1 MSETTTFGLDAYLD
15 RIGLE
20 RPPKP
25 TLEALS
31 AIVGAHCAAI
41 PFENIDVLL
50 GRPPKLDLVSLQ
62 ARMVHGKR
70 GGYCFE
76 QNLLLRAGLR
86 ALGFT
91 ATGMIARVVRGFPA
105 DAPRHAS
112 HMVVRVDL
120 PDGPFLADTGF
131 GNLTPT
137 GPLAMQPAIEQQ
149 TTHELMRL
157 LPVGSEL
164 VLQVKLGDN
173 WENLWRLCLHATV
186 DADYD
191 VANWFTATH
200 PASPFVNNMIAAR
213 PGPGGAR
220 HTFLN
225 GRVNLRL
232 PDGTVKRQ
240 ELDDDATITDV
251 LLGTF
256 GLALPAEDIR
266 SALDLLAHKGRRG
279 AAHQFFS

>member
-1 MSETTTFGLDAYLD
+1 LQ
-15 RIGLE
+15 
-20 RPPKP
+20 
-25 TLEALS
+25 ALGV
-31 AIVGAHCAAI
+31 IVGAHCAAI
-41 PFENIDVLL
+41 PYENIDILL
-50 GRPPKLDLVSLQ
+50 GRPPKLDPASLQ
-62 ARMVHGKR
+62 AKMLRGKR

-105 DAPRHAS
+105 DAPRNAG

-120 PDGPFLADTGF
+120 PEGPFLVDAGF

-137 GPLAMQPAIEQQ
+137 GPLAMQPSIEQQ
-149 TTHELMRL
+149 TPHEPMRL
-157 LPVGSEL
+157 LPVGTEL
-164 VLQVKLGDN
+164 VLQVRLGDT
-173 WENLWRLCLHATV
+173 WENLWRLCSHATV
-186 DADYD
+186 DADYE

-200 PASPFVNNMIAAR
+200 PASVFVSNMIAAR
-213 PGPGGAR
+213 PGPDGSR

-225 GRVNLRL
+225 GRVSLRL

-240 ELDDDATITDV
+240 ELDDDASIADA
-251 LLGTF
+251 LAGTF

-266 SALDLLAHKGRRG
+266 SALKMLAHHGRHG
-279 AAHQFFS
+279 AAHPFFS

>member
-1 MSETTTFGLDAYLD
+1 MSETTFDLDCYLA
-15 RIGLE
+15 RIGLGG
-20 RPPKP
+20 PPKP
-25 TLEALS
+25 TLQGLGV
-31 AIVGAHCAAI
+31 IVGAHCAAI
-41 PFENIDVLL
+41 PYENIDVLL
-50 GRPPKLDLVSLQ
+50 GRPPKLDLASLQ
-62 ARMVHGKR
+62 AKMVRGGR

-86 ALGFT
+86 ALGFA

-105 DAPRHAS
+105 DAPRIAG

-120 PDGPFLADTGF
+120 PEGPFLVDAGF

-137 GPLAMQPAIEQQ
+137 GPLAMQPTVEQQ
-149 TTHELMRL
+149 TPHEPMRL
-157 LPVGSEL
+157 LPVGPEL
-164 VLQVKLGDN
+164 VLQVKLGDA
-173 WENLWRLCLHATV
+173 WDNLWRLCSHATV

-200 PASPFVNNMIAAR
+200 PDSLFVNNMIVAR
-213 PGPGGAR
+213 PGPDGTR

-240 ELDDDATITDV
+240 DLDDDASIADV

-256 GLALPAEDIR
+256 GLPLAAGDIR
-266 SALDLLAHKGRRG
+266 SALNKLAHNGRRG
-279 AAHQFFS
+279 AAHQFFG

>member
-1 MSETTTFGLDAYLD
+1 MSETTFDLDAYLD
-15 RIGLE
+15 RVGLGG
-20 RPPKP
+20 PPEP
-25 TLEALS
+25 TLEGLRV
-31 AIVGAHCAAI
+31 IVGAHCAAI
-41 PFENIDVLL
+41 PYENIDVLL
-50 GRPPKLDLVSLQ
+50 GRPPKLDLASLQ
-62 ARMVHGKR
+62 EKMVRGKR

-76 QNLLLRAGLR
+76 QNLLLRAGLS

-91 ATGMIARVVRGFPA
+91 VTGMIARVVRGFPA
-105 DAPRHAS
+105 DALRNAG
-112 HMVVRVDL
+112 HMVVRVGL
-120 PDGPFLADTGF
+120 PEGPFLVDAGF

-137 GPLAMQPAIEQQ
+137 GPLAMQPMIEQQ
-149 TTHELMRL
+149 TPHELMRL

-164 VLQVKLGDN
+164 VLQVKLGDT
-173 WENLWRLCLHATV
+173 WDNLWRLCSHATV

-200 PASPFVNNMIAAR
+200 PASVFVNNMIAAR
-213 PGPGGAR
+213 PGPDGTL

-240 ELDDDATITDV
+240 ELNDDASIADV
-251 LLGTF
+251 LVGTF

-266 SALDLLAHKGRRG
+266 SALKMLADNGRRG

>member
-1 MSETTTFGLDAYLD
+1 MSETAFGLDAYLD
-15 RIGLE
+15 RIGLSR
-20 RPPKP
+20 RPDP
-25 TLEALS
+25 TLETLRVV
-31 AIVGAHCAAI
+31 IGAHCAAI
-41 PFENIDVLL
+41 AFENVDVLL
-50 GRPPKLDLVSLQ
+50 GRPPKLDLESLQ
-62 ARMVHGKR
+62 AKMVRGKR

-105 DAPRHAS
+105 DAPRVAG

-120 PDGPFLADTGF
+120 TEGPFLVDAGF

-137 GPLAMQPAIEQQ
+137 GPLAMRSTIEQV
-149 TTHELMRL
+149 TPHELMRL
-157 LPVGSEL
+157 LPVGSEV
-164 VLQVKLGDN
+164 VLQTKLGGT
-173 WENLWRLCLHATV
+173 WENLWRLCSHAVV

-200 PASPFVNNMIAAR
+200 PASPFVSNMIAAR
-213 PGPGGAR
+213 PGPSATR

-232 PDGTVKRQ
+232 PDGTVERQ
-240 ELDDDATITDV
+240 ELADDASVADV
-251 LLGTF
+251 LVGMF
-256 GLALPAEDIR
+256 GLALPAGDIR
-266 SALDLLAHKGRRG
+266 SALEVLARIGRRG